1 MGKKRGKLPGLP
13 AGAQPMVERASAGP
27 LVADIFDPV
36 VADTFAGPIHV
47 EWDNSAPLTPLGQ
60 LPFFIE
66 FFKQGSLFDNL
77 VADCPLEYA
86 SPNAPNKRDV
96 LGTVMLSVLAG
107 HWRYAHITALR
118 CDPVNP
124 PLLGMAKLVSEDAVR
139 RGLDKI
145 EESAG
150 RSWLAQHLDYTTHPL
165 MSEPWILDI
174 DTTVKPLYGHQEGA
188 VVSYNPTKRGRP
200 SHSYHCYMMANL
212 RLVLAAE
219 VVPGN
224 QHTSKHSSPRLW
236 ELLDGLPAA
245 QRPFLIRGDIGF
257 GNEPVMRE
265 AERRRQ
271 PYLFKLRLTKNVK
284 RAVERAM
291 TEKDW
296 QDAGAKW
303 QGKDGRLR
311 LEGWS
316 QERRIVMLRRRT
328 ERPAA
333 LSKGDAD
340 AQLRL
345 GFVDIDD
352 GRKVFE
358 YAVLVT
364 SLDSEILTLGQLYR
378 DRADCENSFDELK
391 NQWGWGGF
399 TTRDL
404 ARCRLMT
411 GIVAL
416 LFNWWNLFVRLADP
430 DHHREAITSRPLLLQ
445 AIGRQTRHAGRTTLT
460 ITSSHG
466 DHERAR
472 AALTRIYGFFL
483 KLRRAAEQLTPL
495 ERWYRILSEALK
507 KFLRGR
513 ILVPPRQLP
522 AGAASYS

>member
-1 MGKKRGKLPGLP
+1 MGKKHGKLPGLP
-13 AGAQPMVERASAGP
+13 AGEQPAVERSSAGP
-27 LVADIFDPV
+27 MVADIFDPV
-36 VADTFAGPIHV
+36 VADTFAGPVHV

-66 FFKQGSLFDNL
+66 FLKLGSLFDSF

-107 HWRYAHITALR
+107 HWRYAHMTALR

-150 RSWLAQHLDYTTHPL
+150 VSWLQRHLDYTTRPL

-188 VVSYNPTKRGRP
+188 VVSYNPAKRGRP
-200 SHSYHCYMMANL
+200 SHSYHCYMMANV

-219 VVPGN
+219 VRPGN

-245 QRPFLIRGDIGF
+245 HRPFLIRGDVGF
-257 GNEPVMRE
+257 GNEPVMQE
-265 AERRRQ
+265 AERRGQ

-291 TEKDW
+291 TEQGWK
-296 QDAGAKW
+296 DAGAKW

-316 QERRIVMLRRRT
+316 RERRIVMLRRRT
-328 ERPAA
+328 VRPAA
-333 LSKGDAD
+333 LSKTDTDG
-340 AQLRL
+340 QLRL
-345 GFVDIDD
+345 GFVDVDD
-352 GRKVFE
+352 GGEVFE

-364 SLDSEILTLGQLYR
+364 SLDHEILSLGQLYR

-416 LFNWWNLFVRLADP
+416 LFNWWNLFTRLACP

-466 DHERAR
+466 DHPKAR
-472 AALTRIYGFFL
+472 AALSRIAGFFS
-483 KLRRAAEQLTPL
+483 KLRRDAEQLTPL
-495 ERWYRILSEALK
+495 QRWYRILSEALK
-507 KFLRGR
+507 KVLRGR
-513 ILVPPRQLP
+513 TLVPPRQLP